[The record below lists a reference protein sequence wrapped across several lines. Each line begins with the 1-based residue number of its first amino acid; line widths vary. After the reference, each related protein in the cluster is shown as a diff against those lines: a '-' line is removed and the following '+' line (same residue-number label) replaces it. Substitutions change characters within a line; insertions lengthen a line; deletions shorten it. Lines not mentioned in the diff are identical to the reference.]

1 MPTSLSKFFPH
12 RTSQLGFSLIT
23 LLALFAFSAPSLF
36 AQGYGSVSG
45 TVTDPSGAAIPNAS
59 VTAIQVGTG
68 HQTIVNSSDAG
79 TFVFTTLPPA
89 TYDFKVTAS
98 GFELYQQRA
107 VLQANQS
114 LTLNPKLSVGATNQ
128 TVEVSTAPPQ
138 IDTTSGTMSEVI
150 DHTRVVDLPLN
161 GRNAAS
167 LMTLVAGVSDATNEG
182 N

>member
-1 MPTSLSKFFPH
+1 MLTSLSKFFPH
-12 RTSQLGFSLIT
+12 RTSQLGFSLV
-23 LLALFAFSAPSLF
+23 ALVALSAPGLF

-98 GFELYQQRA
+98 GFELY
-107 VLQANQS
+107 
-114 LTLNPKLSVGATNQ
+114 
-128 TVEVSTAPPQ
+128 
-138 IDTTSGTMSEVI
+138 
-150 DHTRVVDLPLN
+150 
-161 GRNAAS
+161 
-167 LMTLVAGVSDATNEG
+167 
-182 N
+182 